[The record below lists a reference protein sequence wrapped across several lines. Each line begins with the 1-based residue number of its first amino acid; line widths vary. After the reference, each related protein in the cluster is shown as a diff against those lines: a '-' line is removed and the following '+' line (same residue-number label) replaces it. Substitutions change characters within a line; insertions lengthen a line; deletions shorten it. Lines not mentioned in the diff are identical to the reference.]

1 MKCPI
6 ETRENAEL
14 LLEYCA
20 RQLNPAATATLERH
34 LEVCPECRRFAE
46 TQRAV
51 WSALD
56 EWETQPVSADF
67 DRRLYARI
75 DREVSWWQR
84 VTRPLRPLLVRGGL
98 PIAAAACLLIMAG
111 VYWERPEKKS
121 AVADRQAT
129 SSEAVP
135 ADQVEHAL
143 DDMELLRE
151 FHLKVRADSRT
162 KM

>member
-6 ETRENAEL
+6 ETRENADL

-20 RQLNPAATATLERH
+20 RHLDPTTTATLERH
-34 LEVCPECRRFAE
+34 MEMCPECRRFAE
-46 TQRAV
+46 TQQTV

-56 EWETQPVSADF
+56 EWKTQPVSPDF
-67 DRRLYARI
+67 DRRLYERI

-84 VTRPLRPLLVRGGL
+84 VTRPLRPLLGRSGL
-98 PIAAAACLLIMAG
+98 PMAAAACLLIMVG
-111 VYWERPEKKS
+111 IFWDRPEKIQPKAAEHQASS
-121 AVADRQAT
+121 ADSVQ
-129 SSEAVP
+129 

-151 FHLKVRADSRT
+151 FHLKVRADRT
-162 KM
+162 RM